1 MPISSHSKVRILFT
15 LIVIAAIVSTFAIS
29 LVAGALSSKA
39 NGPAVTT
46 FTGRH
51 LTITRATQAPLSL
64 HPQANT
70 NTNAQAQINNQ
81 LRIRVTPFLMKTN
94 AAPLHTSTVNGNAP
108 RTVSGGTNP
117 GKLLHNFKGLNGV
130 DTFNANG
137 FILEPPDQGLC
148 VGFLGKTKVVNEII
162 NDVTAFY
169 TPNGTL
175 ISSKIDLNTFFS
187 EPFSLNVSDPR
198 CYYDTTT
205 QVWFFSVVVYTNTLL
220 PNHTDLLVL
229 NQQLQ
234 KAVYHIDTVLPNNT
248 AGQCPC
254 FGDQPK
260 LGIDKNNVYITTD
273 EFGGPGLSLET
284 GDSLFAVSKSQL
296 VQEEKVVNLA
306 EFDNLI
312 LRGIG
317 VVALQPAITNSN
329 SNVEYLLN
337 SFPYADEAQ
346 LIPNTIEKL
355 LGLWALSDTG
365 VVTSGGVPKL
375 SATLITS
382 EVYGAP
388 TPALTTNGLSLAT
401 FTNDS
406 RMQQVQFIN
415 GHLLGALDSA
425 ISIDNDPVTRDGAAW
440 FEIQPKVDSR
450 GLIVGGNFIAQ
461 GYVGEKGEY
470 LVYPA
475 IIQSYQGTTGIAFSI
490 TSPTLNPSTGYV
502 VSTSSS
508 GVQFGNV
515 HITATGSGP
524 DIGFT
529 CALGFPQ
536 QCRWGDYSWST
547 LDPNGKDLWM
557 AAELTVPHIAT
568 QPNTTP
574 PARINWGTE
583 VWEVAGQS

>member
-1 MPISSHSKVRILFT
+1 MPTASYSKGRILFT
-15 LIVIAAIVSTFAIS
+15 LIAIVAIVSAFAVS
-29 LVAGALSSKA
+29 LASGAVSSKA
-39 NGPAVTT
+39 SGPTATT
-46 FTGRH
+46 FKGRH
-51 LTITRATQAPLSL
+51 LTITRAAQAPLSM
-64 HPQANT
+64 
-70 NTNAQAQINNQ
+70 QAQVQTNSP
-81 LRIRVTPFLMKTN
+81 LRVRVTPLLKKTN
-94 AAPLHTSTVNGNAP
+94 AAISSTPTANGNAP
-108 RTVSGGTNP
+108 HTANVGVGTNP

-169 TPNGTL
+169 TPDGTL

-187 EPFSLNVSDPR
+187 EPLTLNVSDPR

-205 QVWFFSVVVYTNTLL
+205 QAWFFSVVVYTNTLV
-220 PNHTDLLVL
+220 PNRTDLLVL
-229 NQQLQ
+229 NKQLQ
-234 KAVYHIDTVLPNNT
+234 KAVYHINTTLPNNT

-260 LGIDKNNVYITTD
+260 LGIDKNNVYIATD
-273 EFGGPGLSLET
+273 EFGGPGFSLET

-296 VQEEKVVNLA
+296 VQETKVVNLA
-306 EFDNLI
+306 EFDNLV

-329 SNVEYLLN
+329 SNIEYLLN

-375 SATLITS
+375 SATIITS

-401 FTNDS
+401 FSNDS

-440 FEIQPKVDSR
+440 FEIQPKVDSH
-450 GLIVGGNFIAQ
+450 GIIVGGNFIAQ
-461 GYVGEKGEY
+461 GYVGVKGEY

-475 IIQSYQGTTGIAFSI
+475 ITQTYQGTTGIGFSI

-508 GVQFGNV
+508 GVHFGNV

-557 AAELTVPHIAT
+557 AAELTVRQVAT
-568 QPNTTP
+568 QPNTNP
-574 PARINWGTE
+574 PAQINWGTE
-583 VWEVAGQS
+583 VWEVAGRP

>member
-1 MPISSHSKVRILFT
+1 MA
-15 LIVIAAIVSTFAIS
+15 IVAIVSAFAVS
-29 LVAGALSSKA
+29 MASSKA
-39 NGPAVTT
+39 AQASGPAVTT

-51 LTITRATQAPLSL
+51 LTTTSAAHGQLSL
-64 HPQANT
+64 GAK
-70 NTNAQAQINNQ
+70 AQAQTNGK
-81 LRIRVTPFLMKTN
+81 LRVRMTPIFKKSSSN
-94 AAPLHTSTVNGNAP
+94 AIHASAVNSAAPHTANT
-108 RTVSGGTNP
+108 GTGE
-117 GKLLHNFKGLNGV
+117 GKLLQNFNGLNSV
-130 DTFNANG
+130 DSFTANG
-137 FILEPPDQGLC
+137 FVLEPPDQGLC

-175 ISSKIDLNTFFS
+175 VGSKIDLNTFFG
-187 EPFSLNVSDPR
+187 EPFTLNISDPR
-198 CYYDTTT
+198 CYYDSTT
-205 QVWFFSVVVYTNTLL
+205 QAWFFSVVVYTNSLF
-220 PNHTDLLVL
+220 PNHSDLLVL
-229 NQQLQ
+229 NKNLQ
-234 KAVYHIDTVLPNNT
+234 FAVYQFDTTLPSNT

-260 LGIDKNNVYITTD
+260 LGIDKNNVYISVD
-273 EFGGPGLSLET
+273 QFGAGAALET
-284 GDSLFAVSKSQL
+284 GADLFAISKSQL
-296 VQEEKVVNLA
+296 VKEAATVNFA
-306 EFDNLI
+306 EFDNLS
-312 LRGIG
+312 LGGIG
-317 VVALQPAITNSN
+317 VTGLQPAFTNSG

-365 VVTSGGVPKL
+365 KVTSGGVPKL

-382 EVYGAP
+382 QVYGAP
-388 TPALTTNGLSLAT
+388 VQALTTNGLSLAT

-425 ISIDNDPVTRDGAAW
+425 VIVDKDPQTRDGAAW
-440 FEIQPKVDSR
+440 FEIDPRVNN
-450 GLIVGGNFIAQ
+450 GVIAGGKFEAQ
-461 GYVGEKGEY
+461 GYVAVKGEF

-475 IIQSYQGTTGIAFSI
+475 ITQTSEGTTGIAFSI

-502 VSTSSS
+502 VSTSNN
-508 GVQFGNV
+508 GVRFGSA

-524 DIGFT
+524 DIGFSCPT
-529 CALGFPQ
+529 GFPQ

-557 AAELTVPHIAT
+557 AAELTVPQVAT
-568 QPNTTP
+568 LVIPNVGTFKT
-574 PARINWGTE
+574 NWGTQ
-583 VWEVAGQS
+583 VWEVKGDH